1 MKIYNNND
9 IINSLDSMLEQ
20 MDEKT
25 LNKFREQL
33 IKNNEKTD
41 IIDNIINNKK
51 NAAKNISNIKKE
63 DILFASKKEKWKM

>member
-63 DILFASKKEKWKM
+63 DILFASKKEK